1 MSRTAFALVAL
12 ITATMWIIP
21 GRAQDQTPAVSLLK
35 TGLLGLG
42 AEPGFCS
49 KEPLLQ
55 TPSVQKELKLTEEQ
69 IARLKKAMLEALP
82 IDERKGRENRRLQ
95 MRLTKAGDRE
105 GLAALEREGM
115 KLVFSLTRE
124 GERPL
129 LEILDSHQ
137 RARLEQLQLQ
147 ADGPMAFIRPEI
159 QDRLKM
165 SPEQVNVVKAICEL
179 GRKTVTE
186 SAILPAGSKPIPRG
200 LTFEKRAEML
210 KSEDFGEQIEKVRK
224 QVVRARN
231 TTLRE
236 IAASLTEKQ
245 RATFEQMLGAR
256 FEFPKTME
264 KRDRG
269 ENEARGKEPAGRDQG
284 KSSENR

>member
-21 GRAQDQTPAVSLLK
+21 GRAQDQIPAVSLLK

-69 IARLKKAMLEALP
+69 IARLKRAMLEAGP
-82 IDERKGRENRRLQ
+82 IEERKGRENRQLQ

-115 KLVFSLTRE
+115 KQVYTLTRE

-129 LEILDSHQ
+129 LQLLDSHQ

-147 ADGPMAFIRPEI
+147 ADGPMAFMRPEI

-165 SPEQVNVVKAICEL
+165 SSEQVNVVKAICDL
-179 GRKTVTE
+179 GRQAVAA
-186 SAILPAGSKPIPRG
+186 SATLPAGAKPIPRG

-210 KSEDFGEQIEKVRK
+210 KSKDFGEQVETVRQ
-224 QVVRARN
+224 QVVVARN
-231 TTLRE
+231 STMRE
-236 IAASLTEKQ
+236 IAANLNKEQ

-256 FEFPKTME
+256 FEFPRAME

-269 ENEARGKEPAGRDQG
+269 EKEARSKEPSGRDRSKDKQD
-284 KSSENR
+284 R